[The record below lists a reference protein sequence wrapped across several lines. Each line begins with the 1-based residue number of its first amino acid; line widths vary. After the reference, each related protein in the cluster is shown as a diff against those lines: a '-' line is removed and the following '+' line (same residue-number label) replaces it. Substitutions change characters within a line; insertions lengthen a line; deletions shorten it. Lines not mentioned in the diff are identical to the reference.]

1 MEAQV
6 ALDKPFAPACER
18 NKAPILEALRR
29 IFAETD
35 KTQRILEIGSG
46 SGQHAVHFAAGLPHA
61 IWMTSDLA
69 QRHPGIRSWI
79 EDASL
84 PNLEAPLT
92 LDVADPSW
100 PISHCD
106 GIFSANTAHIMHWPQ
121 VEAMFRGAGRI
132 LIPGGRFAL
141 YGPFSLDGHHQGA
154 GNAAFDRELKMRDP
168 MMGIR
173 DIKDLESLAHDTGLE
188 LEEDIALPANN
199 RILTW
204 RAIRSR

>member
-1 MEAQV
+1 M
-6 ALDKPFAPACER
+6 DKPFAPACER
-18 NKAPILEALRR
+18 NKEPILEALRR
-29 IFAETD
+29 IFAETG
-35 KTQRILEIGSG
+35 RILEIGSG
-46 SGQHAVHFAAGLPHA
+46 TGQHAVHFAAGLPHA
-61 IWMTSDLA
+61 IWMTSDLPD
-69 QRHPGIRSWI
+69 RHPGIRAWL
-79 EDASL
+79 AGANL

-121 VEAMFRGAGRI
+121 VEAMFQGAGNI
-132 LIPGGRFAL
+132 LPPAGRFVL
-141 YGPFSLDGHHQGA
+141 YGPFSRNGRHNSA
-154 GNAAFDRELKMRDP
+154 SNVAFDRDLKMRDP

-173 DIKDLESLAHDTGLE
+173 DIDALESLAHDAGFE

-204 RAIRSR
+204 QAGAS